1 MEGRHD
7 MASAWT
13 ATDGGASGDVGITAI
28 VLAEQPISTVK
39 SVKRNQNLAYEGL
52 ESLNDFFV

>member
-1 MEGRHD
+1 
-7 MASAWT
+7 MASASA
-13 ATDGGASGDVGITAI
+13 ATDGGASGAIGPTAI

-39 SVKRNQNLAYEGL
+39 SVKRNQNLAYYEGL